1 MAEFIPVEGNEKAR
15 ALFESMLNARS
26 SVPPSAQ
33 ETAARWDSRADEWE
47 RSGGALQTDHGR
59 RAQDAAAFL
68 ISRGALGPESVAADI
83 GCGPGRFACEFAK
96 TARSVTGF
104 DISPRMTE
112 LGAQRARELE
122 IGNVSFR
129 ACDFH
134 ALDVRAEGLEGRF
147 DLVFSSMTPA
157 VRGVE
162 GLKKTMAMSRAF
174 CCQVTHVSSANEL
187 QSRIMRELFGRERS
201 DPRYGSGQWFYALF
215 NLLFLSGYS
224 PEASY
229 YNARDE
235 RRVPAGEGYARHFM
249 DMLLPEGERTEGN
262 LRRITAWLAAHAEA
276 DGCLL
281 ERSETCYGRLLW
293 DVRARSPRIEF
304 FRGLI

>member
-1 MAEFIPVEGNEKAR
+1 MAAFEPVGGNERAR
-15 ALFESMLNARS
+15 ELFAAMLDARS
-26 SVPPSAQ
+26 SVPSGAR

-47 RSGGALQTDHGR
+47 RCGGALQTEQGK
-59 RAQDAAAFL
+59 RAQDALEFL
-68 ISRGALGPESVAADI
+68 IGRGALGAQSEVADI
-83 GCGPGRFACEFAK
+83 GCGPGRFVCEFAG

-104 DISPRMTE
+104 DISRRMTE
-112 LGAQRARELE
+112 LGAQRARELGLE
-122 IGNVSFR
+122 NVSFR

-134 ALDVRAEGLEGRF
+134 ALDVEAEGLAGKF

-162 GLKKTMAMSRAF
+162 GLKKTMAMSRAY
-174 CCQVTHVSSANEL
+174 CCQITHVSSENEL
-187 QSRIMRELFGRERS
+187 QSRIMREVFSRGRG

-229 YNARDE
+229 YNSRDV
-235 RRVPAGEGYARHFM
+235 RRVSAGEGYARHFM
-249 DMLLPEGERTEGN
+249 DMLLPEAERTGEN
-262 LRRITAWLAAHAEA
+262 LRRVTAWLEEHAEA
-276 DGCLL
+276 DGFIT

-293 DVRARSPRIEF
+293 DVRVRSPRTELF
-304 FRGLI
+304 GGLL